1 MSEFLAHPRKGF
13 SCPGRETDFSG
24 KPKIRELF
32 REGVDAGK
40 LLRASELIREHK
52 GSALL
57 QLPPL
62 RTLEAEAFGAE
73 AKHDALGR
81 RIKEE
86 GSFTLTELE
95 RMPLPGR
102 EDPVWG
108 PVLESI
114 PLALTAGRKENRLVQ
129 FGASGAFSLAMTLL
143 GAKGLMKAA
152 VKEKERLHGL
162 LQRLNEWCL
171 SNILFALKEGVPL
184 IFFADASADE
194 GVLGRERYREFVLS
208 YEEKLL
214 DRLDEYPGEHLI
226 FLCGKTSGALVKN
239 GFFSPSPPRRGKQT
253 DAALLMEWIRD
264 PEIVFAGGGCLMQ
277 DPPEFGFPLMK
288 SAGEAIRISW
298 KEAVSF

>member
-1 MSEFLAHPRKGF
+1 MSEFLAHHSKLF
-13 SCPGRETDFSG
+13 SCAGRETDYSG
-24 KPKIRELF
+24 KPEIRELF
-32 REGVDAGK
+32 REGMDPER
-40 LLRASELIREHK
+40 LLLASEFIREHK

-62 RTLEAEAFGAE
+62 RTLEAEAFGAK

-162 LQRLNEWCL
+162 LQRLNELCL

-194 GVLGRERYREFVLS
+194 GVLGRERYRELVLS
-208 YEEKLL
+208 YEAKLL
-214 DRLDEYPGEHLI
+214 DRLEKLPGEHLVY
-226 FLCGKTSGALVKN
+226 LCGKTTGGLIRY
-239 GFFSPSPPRRGKQT
+239 GYLSPAPGPKAGKANKAQ
-253 DAALLMEWIRD
+253 LWEWIRD
-264 PEIVFAGGGCLMQ
+264 PDIRFAGGGCLVQ
-277 DPPEFGFPLMK
+277 DRPEYGLPLLK
-288 SAGEAIRISW
+288 GTGKTAEIPW
-298 KEAVSF
+298 KKAVSF